1 MTQECLCLIVLIP
14 FLCVLISLLKQMS
27 RCKCASICC
36 LYFWFVVVFLSALQ
50 GIRGIPPIPS
60 GYNPATWVLEVT
72 TPATEERIG
81 EDFADIYKNSDQYR
95 CF

>member
-1 MTQECLCLIVLIP
+1 M
-14 FLCVLISLLKQMS
+14 
-27 RCKCASICC
+27 
-36 LYFWFVVVFLSALQ
+36 VVFLSALQ